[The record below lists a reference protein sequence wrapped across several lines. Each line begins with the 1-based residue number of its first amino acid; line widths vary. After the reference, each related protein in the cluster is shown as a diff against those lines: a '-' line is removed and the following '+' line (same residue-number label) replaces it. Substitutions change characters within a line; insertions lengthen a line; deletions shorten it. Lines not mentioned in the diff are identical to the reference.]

1 MTALLRAR
9 LAVLILLL
17 FGFVSE
23 GAAQQLALSGT
34 IRDNTGVIPGA
45 TVVLSSGG
53 GVTATATTE
62 STGNYRFT
70 GLSAGSV
77 ELTFS
82 MRGFETVVRNIT
94 LGPDTPAVDV
104 VLAVGR
110 VSTTLTVTASGGR
123 ATATRLP
130 GSERLMSRPR

>member
-23 GAAQQLALSGT
+23 GAAQQLSLSGT

-53 GVTATATTE
+53 GVTSTATTD
-62 STGNYRFT
+62 STGT
-70 GLSAGSV
+70 LS
-77 ELTFS
+77 LHW
-82 MRGFETVVRNIT
+82 I
-94 LGPDTPAVDV
+94 
-104 VLAVGR
+104 VGR
-110 VSTTLTVTASGGR
+110 DLR
-123 ATATRLP
+123 ADLFD
-130 GSERLMSRPR
+130 ERVLRPSFAPSRSARIPPPWTS

>member
-1 MTALLRAR
+1 MKALFRAR
-9 LAVLILLL
+9 LALLL
-17 FGFVSE
+17 FVVLAGASE
-23 GAAQQLALSGT
+23 SSAQQLAVSGT
-34 IRDNTGVIPGA
+34 VRDNTGVIPGA

-53 GVTATATTE
+53 NQIATATTDE
-62 STGNYRFT
+62 SGNYRFT
-70 GLSAGSV
+70 GVVAGSV

-94 LGPDTPAVDV
+94 LTSDTPAVDV

-110 VSTTLTVTASGGR
+110 VSTTLTVTASGGK

-130 GSERLMSRPR
+130 GCQR